1 MADTQSKI
9 EKRREEARKRQALNR
24 KRENAAVKHSTVVR
38 IKVTAAI
45 IAIVIVLGAIIMPSV
60 GVTKRWINAVS
71 IGDTK
76 ISTAEYSYYYRTAFE
91 DYYNTMVSYMGY
103 APIDATKSLEKQQFS
118 EEQTY
123 AEYFHAS
130 AVEELKDVVIWSEAA
145 KAEGYTLPE
154 DVQATIDGL
163 LAEVESTADGNNI
176 RIDAYLSTMYG
187 TGFNRELFTESAQR
201 ELMAEAFKEEK
212 YNSFEYTDEEKA
224 AYYDENENY
233 FLQVDIRVE
242 SFGAVEATEETE
254 GITVEQAKEFA
265 EEFAKGIKSEDDF
278 VKAALKR
285 AEENLEE
292 GATATDDTLA
302 SNVNYAGVSGLDTNL
317 AEWAFS
323 DDTKVGDV
331 EVVES
336 ADGTNYYVAYM
347 VSTKAKNT
355 TNTVDVRHILVGVN
369 DVTDSEAMAE
379 AKAEAEKLLAQ
390 WEENG
395 ASVEAFEALAVEN
408 SDDTGSAEK
417 GGLYEGVKPGEM
429 VATFD
434 AWCFEENRK
443 AGDVDIV
450 ESDYGYHVM
459 YFVGENDVEVWE
471 RDVEDTMRQSDFDAF
486 EAEISEG
493 VEIKT
498 HWLGLLMRNEPI

>member
-38 IKVTAAI
+38 IKVIAAI
-45 IAIVIVLGAIIMPSV
+45 VAIVIVLGAIIMPSV
-60 GVTKRWINAVS
+60 GVTKRWIKAVS

-103 APIDATKSLEKQQFS
+103 APIDATRSLEKQQFN

-123 AEYFHAS
+123 ADYFHAS

-163 LAEVESTADGNNI
+163 LAEVESTANGNNI

-201 ELMAEAFKEEK
+201 ELLAEAFKEEK
-212 YNSFEYTDEEKA
+212 YNSFEYTNEEKD
-224 AYYDENENY
+224 AYYDENSNY
-233 FLQVDIRVE
+233 FMRVDIRVE

-265 EEFAKGIKSEDDF
+265 EKFAKGIKSEDDF
-278 VKAALKR
+278 VKASLKR
-285 AEENLEE
+285 AEENLAE
-292 GATATDDTLA
+292 GETAVDDSLA
-302 SNVNYAGVSGLDTNL
+302 ANVNYAGVSGLDANL
-317 AEWAFS
+317 ADWAFS

-331 EVVES
+331 KVVES
-336 ADGTNYYVAYM
+336 ADGANYYVAYM
-347 VSTKAKNT
+347 VSTKTKDT

-369 DVTDSEAMAE
+369 DATDTEAMSAAK
-379 AKAEAEKLLAQ
+379 AKAEDILAQ

-395 ASVEAFEALAVEN
+395 ASVEEFEALAAEN

-429 VATFD
+429 VANFD
-434 AWCFEENRK
+434 AWCFDENRK
-443 AGDVDIV
+443 EGDTGIV

-459 YFVGENDVEVWE
+459 YFVGENEVEVWE
-471 RDVEDTMRQSDFDAF
+471 RDVEDTMRQRDFDAY
-486 EAEISEG
+486 EAQISENIE
-493 VEIKT
+493 VET
-498 HWLGLLMRNEPI
+498 HWLGLMMRNEPI